1 MAGSRGQGPTP
12 SCARGHD
19 GGDEQMFG
27 AGNKS
32 PHPAKAT
39 IAITRTLNFVGMQ
52 FVDYGD
58 NPRARPVLMG
68 RAD

>member
-1 MAGSRGQGPTP
+1 
-12 SCARGHD
+12 
-19 GGDEQMFG
+19 MFG

-58 NPRARPVLMG
+58 NPRARPVRMG
-68 RAD
+68 RGD